1 MNAAYVGAP
10 RSGARVKMPV
20 KNDSNSSAS
29 IPVGTPVYMS
39 LDGTDD
45 ALAVKLPSNGSQDAA
60 DRNFF
65 GVVTDTLASG
75 AIGESILFGIVP
87 KAKIVRA
94 TRSDDSANW
103 VGSTS
108 IANGVLLS
116 IDTVNNAFS
125 TAAASATN
133 ASNTTIT
140 LVASRTPFAFLAVD
154 IASFAS
160 TLSTA
165 TSYGTVLTALTKAFV
180 RAL

>member
-10 RSGARVKMPV
+10 RSGARVKMAV
-20 KNDSNSSAS
+20 KNDSNSSAT

-39 LDGTDD
+39 LDGTED
-45 ALAVKLPSNGSQDAA
+45 ALAVKLPSNGSQTVA

-65 GVVTDTLASG
+65 GVVTDTLLTG
-75 AIGESILFGIVP
+75 ALGESILFGIVP

-94 TRSDDSANW
+94 TRSADTADW

-125 TAAASATN
+125 TAAGSDTVATN
-133 ASNTTIT
+133 TAVTI
-140 LVASRTPFAFLAVD
+140 VASRIPFAFLAVD
-154 IASFAS
+154 LASFAS
-160 TLSTA
+160 TNSTA
-165 TSYGTVLTALTKAFV
+165 TTNGTALTMLTKAFV

>member
-10 RSGARVKMPV
+10 RSGAKVKMAV
-20 KNDSNSSAS
+20 RNDAASSAS
-29 IPVGTPVYMS
+29 IPIGTPVYMS
-39 LDGTDD
+39 MDGTED

-60 DRNFF
+60 DKFFF
-65 GVVTDTLASG
+65 GVVTDTLSANQF
-75 AIGESILFGIVP
+75 GEAILFGICP

-108 IANGVLLS
+108 IAQGVLLS

-125 TAAASATN
+125 TAAASQTN
-133 ASNTTIT
+133 ASNTSITTI
-140 LVASRTPFAFLAVD
+140 ASRTPFAFLAVD